1 MTERQSV
8 NSQPAGTPE
17 EGAGDL
23 AEEAVTAAL
32 GDRPVRTLIAA
43 ISSEAEA
50 MRWCRAEEEVPE
62 GAVVV
67 AQHQIGLR
75 DRNGLPWPVE
85 PQAGLAFSVILKPHL
100 APIRAGRLYLAGV
113 SALLDALPGEGMA
126 EWPDT
131 IRDDDGGL
139 IGGVV
144 TRVSAGVKGIDWC
157 IVTFYV
163 VKATGG
169 RAQLAAQLLKGF
181 DEHWAQ
187 PDAALQGFFKER
199 CRTIGRRIRATFLP
213 LGPKARRVEGEARD
227 ITGGGGLITVVEEE
241 RKVTLQIAD
250 IGRTEY
256 LSEDGTVESEKL
268 LSSPLGDWPLLGD
281 VAPPSGEGWT
291 P

>member
-1 MTERQSV
+1 MTEPQSA
-8 NSQPAGTPE
+8 NSQPHDASD
-17 EGAGDL
+17 AGDL
-23 AEEAVTAAL
+23 AEAAVASAL
-32 GDRPVRTLIAA
+32 GDRPARTFIAA

-50 MRWCRAEEEVPE
+50 MRWCRAEEDVPE

-75 DRNGLPWPVE
+75 DRTGLPWPVE
-85 PQAGLAFSVILKPHL
+85 PEAGLAFSVILKPHL

-113 SALLDALPGEGMA
+113 AALLDALPGEGMA

-131 IRDDDGGL
+131 IRDDDGRL
-139 IGGVV
+139 VGGVV
-144 TRVSAGVKGIDWC
+144 TRVSAGVKGIDWS

-169 RAQLAAQLLKGF
+169 RAQLAAELLKGF

-213 LGPKARRVEGEARD
+213 LGPKARRVEGEAVD
-227 ITGGGGLITVVEEE
+227 VTGGGGLITLVEEE

-250 IGRTEY
+250 IGRMEY
-256 LSEDGTVESEKL
+256 LSDDGTVESDEL
-268 LSSPLGDWPLLGD
+268 RSSPLLGDWPLLGD